1 MHRTPRERPLT
12 RALLALALALAPG
25 CRRGANDR
33 GPVQLRDRSV
43 TVAGQRIYVRE
54 VRSPAPASTL
64 VIHGG
69 PGLDHT
75 YMRPYFDGLRD
86 VSRVL
91 YVDLRG
97 HGRSAA
103 PAESTGYTISA
114 AADDL
119 ALLAEREGIASTDVI
134 AHDFG
139 AAVAVSLAARHPSL
153 VRRLVLIAPLRDGAQ
168 VTAVADRSRRALG
181 ERGWREVQALTTPR
195 GTLRDPHDLPRLFR
209 ALGVMWWHRT
219 PDERTLR
226 ALTGT
231 MIYRAEADERF
242 LAAARQWNAAL
253 VAPEV
258 RAPTLVICGAEDRTF
273 LPAECRGL
281 AEQMPHGAFVSVPR
295 AGHLPFVERTAE
307 VERAV
312 RAFR

>member
-1 MHRTPRERPLT
+1 M
-12 RALLALALALAPG
+12 
-25 CRRGANDR
+25 
-33 GPVQLRDRSV
+33 

-54 VRSPAPASTL
+54 VRSTAPASTL

-103 PAESTGYTISA
+103 PAEATGYTISA

-119 ALLAEREGIASTDVI
+119 ALLAEREGITSTDVI

-139 AAVAVSLAARHPSL
+139 ATVAMSLAARHPSL

-168 VTAVADRSRRALG
+168 VSAVADRSRRALG
-181 ERGWREVQALTTPR
+181 DRGWREVQALSTAR

-209 ALGVMWWHRT
+209 ALGTMWWYRT

-231 MIYRAEADERF
+231 MLYRAEADERF
-242 LAAARQWNAAL
+242 IAAARQWNAAL
-253 VAPEV
+253 LAPDV

-273 LPAECRGL
+273 LPAECRSL
-281 AEQMPHGAFVSVPR
+281 AEQMPHGTFVSVAR
-295 AGHLPFVERTAE
+295 AGHLPFVEQTTE